1 MNFAKRKRSVVDFL
15 FIIALLAVFLVA
27 ALFVILF
34 GTRIYSKTTTD
45 AEVNYEKRT
54 AYYYLTTKLRSF
66 EAAGAVE
73 VSEHDGNAM
82 LVLTEEIAGS
92 PYSTY
97 LYIEDDHLKEIT
109 TPEGLEFDYS
119 GGNDI
124 LAVDSFN
131 ADMVGDNVLKI
142 DLTYPDGEKLSFY
155 QNILIEG
162 EVVTL

>member
-1 MNFAKRKRSVVDFL
+1 MNFAKRKRSVVDYL
-15 FIIALLAVFLVA
+15 FIIALLAVFLIA
-27 ALFVILF
+27 ALFVVLF

-66 EAAGAVE
+66 EAEGAVE
-73 VSEHDGNAM
+73 VSEHDGDAM
-82 LVLTEEIAGS
+82 LMLHEEIGGN
-92 PYSTY
+92 PYTTY
-97 LYIEDDHLKEIT
+97 LYEEDGYLKEIT
-109 TPEGLEFDYS
+109 TPADLEFDYS

-124 LAVDSFN
+124 LAIESFT

-142 DLTYPDGEKLSFY
+142 ELTYPDGEKLSFY

-162 EVVTL
+162 EVFTL